1 MILAYVILEVLIAVL
16 HSLAILAMQILI
28 RANELVHYLIRVQL
42 DALDMDHAHLNVF
55 RLILVPQDVLDM
67 VHAILG
73 AIQVFVPQ
81 DVRGVEYAILF
92 VHPLML
98 AIRDVHHT
106 ILPFAVMDA
115 IVVVVEE

>member
-1 MILAYVILEVLIAVL
+1 MN
-16 HSLAILAMQILI
+16 Q
-28 RANELVHYLIRVQL
+28 LVHYLIRVQL

-73 AIQVFVPQ
+73 VTQVFVPQ
-81 DVRGVEYAILF
+81 DVREVEYVIHF

-98 AIRDVHHT
+98 ATRDVLHT

-115 IVVVVEE
+115 IAVVEEE

>member
-1 MILAYVILEVLIAVL
+1 MN
-16 HSLAILAMQILI
+16 Q
-28 RANELVHYLIRVQL
+28 LVHYLIRVQL
-42 DALDMDHAHLNVF
+42 DVLDMDRVHLNAF

-73 AIQVFVPQ
+73 VTQVFVPQ
-81 DVRGVEYAILF
+81 DVRGVEYVIHF

>member
-1 MILAYVILEVLIAVL
+1 MLQI
-16 HSLAILAMQILI
+16 LAILAMQILI

-67 VHAILG
+67 VRAILG
-73 AIQVFVPQ
+73 AIHIFVPQ
-81 DVRGVEYAILF
+81 DVREVEYVIHF

-115 IVVVVEE
+115 IVVEEEE

>member
-1 MILAYVILEVLIAVL
+1 MILVCAIQEVLIAVL
-16 HSLAILAMQILI
+16 QILAILAMQILI

-67 VHAILG
+67 VHVILG
-73 AIQVFVPQ
+73 VTQVFAPQ
-81 DVRGVEYAILF
+81 DVRVEEYVIHF
-92 VHPLML
+92 VHCLML

-106 ILPFAVMDA
+106 ILLFAVMDA
-115 IVVVVEE
+115 TVVVEEE